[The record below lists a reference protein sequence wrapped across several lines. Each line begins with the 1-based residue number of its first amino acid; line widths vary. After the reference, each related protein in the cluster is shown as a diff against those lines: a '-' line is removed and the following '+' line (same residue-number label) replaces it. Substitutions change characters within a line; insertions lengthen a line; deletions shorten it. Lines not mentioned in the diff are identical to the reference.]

1 MSTAKQKQELKTKYD
16 ELLKV
21 VENHKRVADGIYQL
35 FEANRELTHVMHDL
49 VEALMEREVFRQ
61 TGSYPE
67 TKKKELK
74 IVNRD

>member
-1 MSTAKQKQELKTKYD
+1 MNETKQKRELKTKYD

-21 VENHKRVADGIYQL
+21 VEAHKKATDQL
-35 FEANRELTHVMHDL
+35 SKALEANRDLTNVMHDL

-67 TKKKELK
+67 TKRPELK
-74 IVNRD
+74 IVNN